1 MFQKLKW
8 DLVTLADVAKAIEQ
22 SKSTESAEVPL
33 QSINNLYFHSS
44 ALNAYTAISF
54 ALSKLIVEF
63 DPSVTTSSLA
73 DCTMDLLDAIRQD
86 VLKQKEEE
94 TVNFFS
100 KVSEIR
106 TFIAVAGPGARRQHH
121 HEDVLPCGGEAQRGQ
136 RHTGKKAFASKA
148 NLRFRPSG
156 LYEFRQ
162 VDGVMFYADIPSG
175 RVQYDRG
182 APDKIV
188 EVPPPP
194 NKRKSP
200 RESPAKKKG
209 KGKLRE
215 ANLDI
220 DVDDVGELDGDSGH
234 DLGASADAMDE
245 SCGSIRTRSSV
256 APPA

>member
-1 MFQKLKW
+1 MKMCCLAAERLNG
-8 DLVTLADVAKAIEQ
+8 DNGTRVTLVDASYIAQITVWDAK
-22 SKSTESAEVPL
+22 
-33 QSINNLYFHSS
+33 
-44 ALNAYTAISF
+44 
-54 ALSKLIVEF
+54 
-63 DPSVTTSSLA
+63 
-73 DCTMDLLDAIRQD
+73 
-86 VLKQKEEE
+86 
-94 TVNFFS
+94 
-100 KVSEIR
+100 
-106 TFIAVAGPGARRQHH
+106 
-121 HEDVLPCGGEAQRGQ
+121 
-136 RHTGKKAFASKA
+136 GKKGFASKA